1 MVSHD
6 ESARCRLITGRL
18 NENNIYRNE
27 IGMDILKIITLFF
40 FITIKV
46 ANAQVNSPLNFNN
59 SPLNYENSLLNY
71 ENSPLNYNNS
81 PLNYQNSPNNYS
93 ATNGVY
99 DNGGN
104 RIGYETKS
112 PSGVTNIYD
121 NRGNRIGYQP
131 SSR

>member
-1 MVSHD
+1 MVSHKG
-6 ESARCRLITGRL
+6 STRCRLIAGR
-18 NENNIYRNE
+18 IDDKIFCRKE
-27 IGMDILKIITLFF
+27 ICMDILKITALFF
-40 FITIKV
+40 CITIKV

-99 DNGGN
+99 DNKGN

-112 PSGVTNIYD
+112 PAGVTNIYD